1 MWPAPKPSKATRLM
15 SVTEELV
22 RYIEQTTVDDDFH
35 VRARNDAREFGLS
48 APDISSGQLLSLLAA
63 LVATNSNRSG
73 VAATP
78 AAGIVGLYL
87 FDGLGPDGH
96 LTFIDPEHEHQ
107 NQAKDVFRAAGHSHY
122 RFLPSRPLEVMGR
135 LAPDSY
141 RIVVGDVPALDLPT
155 FIDEAWPLLQSG
167 GVLVLLDALFDGL
180 LGDETRT
187 DREFVSAREADEKLR
202 SFEDALITR
211 LPLGAGAIIAFKK

>member
-1 MWPAPKPSKATRLM
+1 MWPAPKPSKAARLM

-78 AAGIVGLYL
+78 AAGIIGLYL